1 MTINSQSIF
10 TSSFHSEKTSDCQ
23 MKKLN
28 KNKKTCLEVLAW
40 QMLHEGYIEN
50 LSTSTKKQNKCIHY
64 LGVTSS

>member
-10 TSSFHSEKTSDCQ
+10 TSSFHSEKTSDCR

-40 QMLHEGYIEN
+40 QMLQEGYI
-50 LSTSTKKQNKCIHY
+50 
-64 LGVTSS
+64 